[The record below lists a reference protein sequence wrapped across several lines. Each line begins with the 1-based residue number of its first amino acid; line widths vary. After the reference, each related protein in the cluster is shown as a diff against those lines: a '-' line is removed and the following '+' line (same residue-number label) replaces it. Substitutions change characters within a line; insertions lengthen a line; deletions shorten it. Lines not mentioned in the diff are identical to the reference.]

1 MKRGEIGK
9 NNTSDLLGL
18 EVSST
23 SDSKADD
30 DSFGIFVSSV
40 SAIDTTDNMTNN
52 KSEPQIDEESDFF
65 NQKAPTDEK
74 KVMSKESILSL
85 YGSASQQQPQ
95 QPILVGPQT
104 VPFNASNQS
113 LFMGQFASNP
123 QAMPPQAM
131 PPQPQNG
138 MFLPQ
143 NTAISGIQTSLGQQ
157 PTNLMSQNVCLVSK
171 CFKIFKFK
179 LMFGNGYHLNSFL
192 NSIFLQSSLFFH

>member
-1 MKRGEIGK
+1 MKRGEVGK

-18 EVSST
+18 EMSST

-40 SAIDTTDNMTNN
+40 SAIDTTDNVTNN
-52 KSEPQIDEESDFF
+52 KNEPKTDEESDFF

-95 QPILVGPQT
+95 QSILVGPQT
-104 VPFNASNQS
+104 TPFNASNQS
-113 LFMGQFASNP
+113 LFMGQFAPNP
-123 QAMPPQAM
+123 QVMPS
-131 PPQPQNG
+131 QPQNG
-138 MFLPQ
+138 MFVPQ

-157 PTNLMSQNVCLVSK
+157 PTNLMSQNVCLVY
-171 CFKIFKFK
+171 I
-179 LMFGNGYHLNSFL
+179 L
-192 NSIFLQSSLFFH
+192 

>member
-1 MKRGEIGK
+1 
-9 NNTSDLLGL
+9 
-18 EVSST
+18 
-23 SDSKADD
+23 
-30 DSFGIFVSSV
+30 
-40 SAIDTTDNMTNN
+40 
-52 KSEPQIDEESDFF
+52 
-65 NQKAPTDEK
+65 
-74 KVMSKESILSL
+74 
-85 YGSASQQQPQ
+85 
-95 QPILVGPQT
+95 
-104 VPFNASNQS
+104 
-113 LFMGQFASNP
+113 MGQFASNP